1 MSAAVIERQ
10 NKKTVTPSSD
20 KSLSINDFLVGRKTK
35 PKPSSM
41 VVGYTTNKKQRI
53 ELPQQKVLE
62 HVLIIGA
69 NGQGQMTNFVYPN
82 VVNVDN
88 SFIIIDTDFLL
99 RHALRHAMP
108 ANNEK
113 LLIYDFDSPLTE
125 HFNWILLCQDV
136 DWAYSLAE
144 ATLIK
149 TAQEISFHSQGT
161 INFLAAIYCH
171 SATLENSTPGE
182 VYNLICNHGTI
193 EVLNVLLN
201 SSSNVANKI
210 ATSLWDLDKKV
221 LDSYLENIRTSLEWL
236 KDPKIISFTES
247 DIAPDFSSLRREKIC
262 IYLGVQ
268 DAFDQIPALYRL
280 MLTTLIKQLKA
291 TDGMP
296 VYLFINHLARIYYLS
311 CLEDLRS
318 LTKHKIGLIASLHS
332 TPRRWEYEY
341 GKESAINMLNACYS
355 KIILNTYPLGDLQNL
370 TKQANASIENN
381 TFKHWQRSSS
391 ETHLL
396 FLGDNPAIVA
406 DTPDGSKILVQLLD
420 RQQGITN
427 KLYNSDVNLLAK
439 LLCLLAFVLTMS
451 YLAFHI
457 LFKLY

>member
-1 MSAAVIERQ
+1 MNTLLFEQ
-10 NKKTVTPSSD
+10 EKKKTVTPSSD
-20 KSLSINDFLVGRKTK
+20 NSLSINDFLVNRKTK
-35 PKPSSM
+35 SKPSSM
-41 VVGYTTNKKQRI
+41 VVGCTTNKKQRI
-53 ELPQQKVLE
+53 ELPQEKVLE

-69 NGQGQMTNFVYPN
+69 NGQGQMNNFVYPN

-88 SFIIIDTDFLL
+88 SFIIVDRDFLL
-99 RHALRHAMP
+99 RPEMP
-108 ANNEK
+108 ANNQG

-149 TAQEISFHSQGT
+149 AAQEISFHSQGT

-171 SATLENSTPGE
+171 SATLENPTPGQ
-182 VYNLICNHGTI
+182 VYNLISKSTLIQIIDMLFHSTSI
-193 EVLNVLLN
+193 P
-201 SSSNVANKI
+201 AKKI
-210 ATSLWDLDKKV
+210 AESLVLQAVNPKV
-221 LDSYLENIRTSLEWL
+221 LEQYLINIRTSLEWL
-236 KDPKIISFTES
+236 KDPKIVSFTES

-262 IYLGVQ
+262 VYLGVQ

-296 VYLFINHLARIYYLS
+296 VYLFISHLAQIYYLS

-381 TFKHWQRSSS
+381 ILKHWQWSSS

-406 DTPDGSKILVQLLD
+406 DTPDGSKLLVQLLD

-427 KLYNSDVNLLAK
+427 KLYKSDISLLAK
-439 LLCLLAFVLTMS
+439 LLCLLVVVLS
-451 YLAFHI
+451 IVYLAWYI
-457 LFKLY
+457 LFRVY